1 MHLALTGHSRYSSR
15 VTGMGIIALDLGIRG
30 AAAGLFLMIMFVI
43 LIRTRPL
50 TTIKLLGAAMA
61 AQTVAYLIATAPF
74 IPKST
79 LWWTLPL
86 LCGNPILVWLWV
98 RATFDDDF
106 TVQRWHGV
114 MWLIVIGIGFSASL
128 SWTSSP
134 VFARAAARLIS
145 LVTLALALSAAVQTV
160 RTWSADL
167 VAGRRRLRLA
177 IVTSSL
183 LFVGL
188 LAISELVSTSS
199 TIPGVFGSLPS
210 SIGLLA
216 MAALVGWSLF
226 YPPPADLAVAATAL
240 DGSGAGA
247 AQAGPRADAGR
258 DAVAPVL
265 LRRLDRLMSVERIYR
280 QEGLTIAMLAA
291 KLDVPQH
298 RLRQA
303 INEGLGHRNFNA
315 FLNRY
320 RIDDAKAALSDA
332 SQRDVPV
339 LTIAMDAGFQSIGPF
354 NRAFKADT
362 GLTPTEFRR
371 DALESQ
377 ASASKNDDASRI
389 GQQNREI
396 G

>member
-1 MHLALTGHSRYSSR
+1 
-15 VTGMGIIALDLGIRG
+15 MGIIALDLGIRG

-43 LIRTRPL
+43 LIRARPL

-74 IPKST
+74 VPKST

-86 LCGNPILVWLWV
+86 MAGNPVLVWLWV

-106 TVQRWHGV
+106 VVQRWHGAL
-114 MWLIVIGIGFSASL
+114 WLMVICTGFSASL
-128 SWTSSP
+128 GWTVWP
-134 VFARAAARLIS
+134 VFARAAAQLIS
-145 LVTLALALSAAVQTV
+145 LVTLALALSAAAQTV

-167 VAGRRRLRLA
+167 VAGRRRMRLA

-188 LAISELVSTSS
+188 LAVSHLASDPAT

-210 SIGLLA
+210 ASGLLA

-226 YPPPADLAVAATAL
+226 YPPPADLTAAATAL
-240 DGSGAGA
+240 DALSGDVRTAL
-247 AQAGPRADAGR
+247 RADGGR
-258 DAVAPVL
+258 DAVAPLL

-291 KLDVPQH
+291 RLDLPEH
-298 RLRQA
+298 RLRQV

-320 RIDDAKAALSDA
+320 RIDDAKASLSDVG
-332 SQRDVPV
+332 QRDVPV

-371 DALESQ
+371 DALAESQ
-377 ASASKNDDASRI
+377 AIAPKNDDNPQI
-389 GQQNREI
+389 GQGNREI